1 MEYKIEPVKL
11 GDEEILAYIQTE
23 SWKAA
28 FCDILSKEVL
38 ERCTNLDKAIE
49 MYKRLLEQKIGNG
62 YLLSVEGKPH
72 AIAWWDATRETD
84 MPGYAELI
92 CIHSLQDKWRKGFG
106 SKLMDRVLEDISKV
120 GYDKVMLWVFEENL
134 RARGFYE
141 KYGFVLN
148 GKETKGFGATEVCYE
163 LAIKEA

>member
-1 MEYKIEPVKL
+1 MEYKIEPVKI
-11 GDEEILAYIQTE
+11 GDEEVLAYIQTE

-28 FCDILSKEVL
+28 FWDILSSDVL
-38 ERCTNLDKAIE
+38 ERCTNMDKAIE
-49 MYKRLLEQKIGNG
+49 MYKGLLEQKAGNG

-72 AIAWWDATRETD
+72 AIAWWSASREAD

-106 SKLMDRVLEDISKV
+106 SKLMDRVLEDILKA

-134 RARGFYE
+134 RARAFYE

-148 GKETKGFGATEVCYE
+148 GKETKSSGATEVCYE
-163 LAIKEA
+163 LAIKEV